1 MKRHIAILFLVL
13 VGIPLLL
20 IATTTFGVFDQLEY
34 VISSKK
40 SAQHL
45 FHVQSID
52 TMKYSRDRAE
62 QILNNPAAFDAL
74 INKQMAL
81 IEAAGAT
88 HVAINTPYDA
98 RFIPVLEEWV
108 HSARAHHLSVWFR
121 GNFSGWEGWFG
132 YEKIDRAEHKRLL
145 TQFIRNNPS
154 LFMSGDILTPCPECE
169 NGGPGDPRQSGD
181 NDGYNSFLVEEK
193 EIADAEFRSVHKLI
207 PVYVSMNADIARY
220 ILTPIVASKLGGT
233 ILIDHYT
240 RSVEQFAVDI
250 KSLRESLHANIGL
263 GEFGAPIPDLN
274 GEMSDAEQGKFVH
287 ALFDVLYQGND
298 VVPVTNYWV
307 LKGGST
313 ALLNDDDTPRQAY
326 KELSAYYKAPYLH
339 GTISNSLGEPLRDT
353 TIVIGTS
360 SRKVVKGSD
369 YSLYLPGA
377 YRSISIISSGYKTV
391 TLQLPV
397 ILATSTRQDVYL
409 SPTKPTFWYNMK
421 LLIHKLGGK
430 RNTVNSSL

>member
-1 MKRHIAILFLVL
+1 MKSHIAMLFLVL
-13 VGIPLLL
+13 IGIPLLL
-20 IATTTFGVFDQLEY
+20 IATTTFGVFNPIEY
-34 VISSKK
+34 VVSQKRST
-40 SAQHL
+40 QHL

-62 QILNNPAAFDAL
+62 QVLNNPPAFDSL
-74 INKQMAL
+74 INKQMAF

-98 RFIPVLEEWV
+98 RFIPVLERWV
-108 HSARAHHLSVWFR
+108 YSARAHHLSVWFR

-132 YEKIDRAEHKRLL
+132 YEKIDRDEHKRLL
-145 TQFIRNNPS
+145 TEFIRNNPS
-154 LFMSGDILTPCPECE
+154 LFVSGDIFTPCPECE

-193 EIADAEFRSVHKLI
+193 EIADAEFRSVHKLV

-220 ILTPIVASKLGGT
+220 ILTPLVASKLGGT

-250 KSLRESLHANIGL
+250 KSLRESLHANIGI

-287 ALFDVLYQGND
+287 ALFDVLYLGND

-313 ALLNDDDTPRQAY
+313 ALLNDDNTPRQAY
-326 KELSAYYKAPYLH
+326 KELSAYYKAPYLY
-339 GTISNSLGEPLRDT
+339 GTISNSLGEPLSET
-353 TIVIGTS
+353 TIVIGS
-360 SRKVVKGSD
+360 SSKKTVGGSN

-377 YRSISIISSGYKTV
+377 YRSITIQRSGYKDV
-391 TLQLPV
+391 TLRLPV
-397 ILATSTRQDVYL
+397 ILATSTRQDIYL
-409 SPTKPTFWYNMK
+409 SPTKPTFWYDMK
-421 LLIHKLGGK
+421 LIIRKLGGK
-430 RNTVNSSL
+430 RDGVYLSQ